1 MLSSKPATGPSNS
14 TRGVRL
20 PPEGEGCRPR
30 PSTSRDI
37 HDGLDGGTEALR
49 IKRTRISASCSIDPQ
64 SPVSAAEA
72 LDEPIGV
79 SSELSHP
86 QMGTSTQCQRPTA
99 YGGVPSHGNTAHKKR
114 AIQMMDEDFQ
124 HTVFLREPKPEPD
137 TDDLQCSAPAS
148 SCQNAQL
155 GRIASHP
162 LNASTLDALPVQ
174 APLKISGANGR
185 TVQHYRSTAPSSFVE
200 PINSKT
206 KQPQSLENGLDHAT
220 MMHNAGTGSAAGKT
234 QEAPCLHTLVASST
248 MGEVE
253 MSIKCCIDP
262 SKFHMP
268 DLEAVFKMVEEKCL
282 RSHKSLPPDFSIAG
296 LIKQICQCVA
306 RLGSDHAAEH
316 NKQSDAF
323 GKIRSSQDKPTTSS
337 APSLEPIDC
346 MNSRSGEYKAVEESL
361 IVEASENGPPNSTT
375 HQQAHL
381 VLPPNG
387 CTHDLSDISK
397 GKERLSISAVNEFG
411 SENCL
416 PSFYYIPRN
425 LVSQDSYV
433 NSVETIGDKDCCSD
447 CSGNCLY
454 ASEPCACARK
464 TGGEFA
470 YTRDGLVRTKFL
482 DECISMNRFPEKHNM
497 FFCKSCP
504 LESIRNEPSPEL
516 CRGHIIRNFIKEC
529 GSKCGCNAQCGNRV
543 VQRGIT
549 CNLQVFST
557 REGKGWG
564 LRTLDELP
572 KGAFVCEYV
581 GELLTNTK
589 LHEMTT
595 QNMHNA
601 RYSVLLDA
609 GWGPDGV
616 LKDEEALFLDATFC
630 GNVGRFINHRCY
642 DANLVEIPVEKET
655 PDHHYYHFA
664 FFTTKK
670 VEAFEELTWDYGID
684 FDGDKHPVKSFECL
698 CGSRYCRGRKHSR
711 TRGKAASK

>member
-1 MLSSKPATGPSNS
+1 
-14 TRGVRL
+14 
-20 PPEGEGCRPR
+20 
-30 PSTSRDI
+30 
-37 HDGLDGGTEALR
+37 
-49 IKRTRISASCSIDPQ
+49 
-64 SPVSAAEA
+64 
-72 LDEPIGV
+72 
-79 SSELSHP
+79 
-86 QMGTSTQCQRPTA
+86 
-99 YGGVPSHGNTAHKKR
+99 VPSLGNAAQKR

-124 HTVFLREPKPEPD
+124 HAVFLREPKPEPD
-137 TDDLQCSAPAS
+137 TDDLQCTAPAS
-148 SCQNAQL
+148 SCQNAQP
-155 GRIASHP
+155 GCITSHL
-162 LNASTLDALPVQ
+162 LNASTSDTPPVH
-174 APLKISGANGR
+174 APLQISGANGR
-185 TVQHYRSTAPSSFVE
+185 TAQHYRRSAASTSFVE
-200 PINSKT
+200 PINSMM
-206 KQPQSLENGLDHAT
+206 KQPQSLGNGLDYAT
-220 MMHNAGTGSAAGKT
+220 VMHNSGTGSAAGKT
-234 QEAPCLHTLVASST
+234 QEAPCLHTIVASSA

-253 MSIKCCIDP
+253 MSIKCSIDP

-268 DLEAVFKMVEEKCL
+268 DLAAVFKMVEEKCL

-306 RLGSDHAAEH
+306 QLGSDHTAEH
-316 NKQSDAF
+316 NKQSDAS
-323 GKIRSSQDKPTTSS
+323 GNVGSSQNKPTTST
-337 APSLEPIDC
+337 APSLKPIDC
-346 MNSRSGEYKAVEESL
+346 MNSRSGKCKAVEESL
-361 IVEASENGPPNSTT
+361 IMEASENGPPNSTT
-375 HQQAHL
+375 DQQAHL
-381 VLPPNG
+381 ALSPNG
-387 CTHDLSDISK
+387 STHDLSDISK
-397 GKERLSISAVNEFG
+397 GKERSSISAVNEFG

-425 LVSQDSYV
+425 LVSQESYV

-447 CSGNCLY
+447 CFGNCLY
-454 ASEPCACARK
+454 APEPCACARK

-470 YTRDGLVRTKFL
+470 YTPDGLVRTEFL
-482 DECISMNRFPEKHNM
+482 DKCVSMNRFPEKHNM

-504 LESIRNEPSPEL
+504 LERIRNEPSPEL
-516 CRGHIIRNFIKEC
+516 CRGHIVRKFIKEC
-529 GSKCGCNAQCGNRV
+529 WSKCGCNMECGNRV

-595 QNMHNA
+595 QNMHSA

-616 LKDEEALFLDATFC
+616 LKDEEALCLDATFC

-642 DANLVEIPVEKET
+642 DANLVEIPVEVET

-711 TRGKAASK
+711 RLGKAASK